1 MAVKKSNYESPKHK
15 FEFKKGFMDS
25 FDVLVKTYSDAL
37 AALNKAATGKEFKSE
52 YGICA
57 SAYNMRYVTPSNIST
72 YIGNLIKGIKSGLFK
87 DRIGD
92 VEIFTVESVKRF
104 MTENGCEPF
113 DDDAQVGDD
122 HSTVTP
128 KEMTLNDLIIQCEN
142 NIPQNCVYS
151 KGEAAVRG
159 ELMQKDLKKINDMH
173 FAANIK
179 KITNSIPSILEKSDD
194 GPGILGTPAYLMI
207 FERFLE
213 ELMLAACS
221 INIICVLNMYAYIH
235 PSVEYTRT
243 DVNGEV
249 VTEAYMCK
257 TNDYM
262 IRSRI
267 PFNCNLRDV
276 ALQDV
281 TPDFK
286 DLHDA
291 VHFIM
296 KDARSPIAFLVNKYA
311 TEDINMHCGDC
322 ELVARM
328 FVGGNHHCFNHDN
341 TTMLKDGRVTATS
354 NPNVDVADFE
364 TSTGWLDTIT
374 FGNNYLDGN
383 YRRDAVGN
391 NKVHPIMNTLDM
403 IYKMFSGCEYKTNEE
418 LANNILR
425 NVCLMKG
432 IIHNYRDG
440 KPLEN
445 YDLTKDVLVL
455 VGEIITRNMLRLYY
469 NNTPVVSYTDD
480 MTNAGPMPIVTMEE
494 FVMEAETVNQQ
505 TGTGNNMAA
514 KVGAVKGET
523 RIDVG
528 NQTTN
533 ANKAAQTNG
542 VKGFIDKL
550 VKWLKTELAKFSGNF
565 DKLYGK
571 YIEEV
576 KKNDKTNQEI
586 KAIIGTGKGFDP
598 KINGPHFHLK
608 YDIYGEPVTDVST
621 LIKDGKVDGNMA
633 ACRFMGIP
641 EAKATELLKTA
652 QNTTDEKAKADAA
665 AKSLVEYMLYGGTTP
680 EEYKNQPITGE
691 IWEND
696 IVGELLHISEF
707 VKKLQDNLT
716 SNIEKGS
723 KALEE
728 YSKKVDAEQDANKK
742 TAMTTNLKALQNA
755 LQVAG
760 ATNTKNVLISLGN
773 KYFFEKYNTYKA
785 IVNAYT
791 QSHNTNATNADTT
804 GAAQIPAAQQTA
816 VANANQP
823 K

>member
-1 MAVKKSNYESPKHK
+1 MAEKKSIYESPKHK

-235 PSVEYTRT
+235 PSVEYART

-328 FVGGNHHCFNHDN
+328 FVGGNHLCFNHDD
-341 TTMLKDGRVTATS
+341 TTMLKDGRVTETS
-354 NPNVDVADFE
+354 NPNDDIADFE

-403 IYKMFSGCEYKTNEE
+403 IYKMFGGCEYKTNEE

-425 NVCLMKG
+425 NVCLIKG

-480 MTNAGPMPIVTMEE
+480 MTNAGPMPIITMEE
-494 FVMEAETVNQQ
+494 FVMEADANTGGGNQQ
-505 TGTGNNMAA
+505 TGTGNAKAA
-514 KVGAVKGET
+514 QP
-523 RIDVG
+523 
-528 NQTTN
+528 QTTVSLNGQQAN
-533 ANKAAQTNG
+533 ANKAVNG
-542 VKGFIDKL
+542 
-550 VKWLKTELAKFSGNF
+550 SGIQ
-565 DKLYGK
+565 G
-571 YIEEV
+571 
-576 KKNDKTNQEI
+576 
-586 KAIIGTGKGFDP
+586 
-598 KINGPHFHLK
+598 
-608 YDIYGEPVTDVST
+608 
-621 LIKDGKVDGNMA
+621 
-633 ACRFMGIP
+633 
-641 EAKATELLKTA
+641 
-652 QNTTDEKAKADAA
+652 
-665 AKSLVEYMLYGGTTP
+665 
-680 EEYKNQPITGE
+680 
-691 IWEND
+691 
-696 IVGELLHISEF
+696 F
-707 VKKLQDNLT
+707 VKKLIQWVKTEFSKFKENFDKQYAAYVKKVTDNDKLNKEIADAISKNTFNPTLSGPDFTIGLGKFGDFTNIQQLIGTTNQKEVGSPVDITLGVLGVNKETNKTIAEKTKTMKDEKEKVKFVQDSLENYLLYGGSIEPKKSENVKLT
-716 SNIEKGS
+716 VDMWSGDNGIIKDLTDCSKAVEVLQKKFSDNITKAGEDLDKNIGTLGDKADIIRQGINNATAASRQCMVALGS
-723 KALEE
+723 KFFNER
-728 YSKKVDAEQDANKK
+728 YK
-742 TAMTTNLKALQNA
+742 TYMQIIQL
-755 LQVAG
+755 
-760 ATNTKNVLISLGN
+760 
-773 KYFFEKYNTYKA
+773 
-785 IVNAYT
+785 YT
-791 QSHNTNATNADTT
+791 QSHNTNTGDTATDTAS
-804 GAAQIPAAQQTA
+804 GASQNPSDAQ
-816 VANANQP
+816 NNGQP
-823 K
+823 T

>member
-1 MAVKKSNYESPKHK
+1 MAEKKSIYESPKHK

-179 KITNSIPSILEKSDD
+179 KITNSIPSILEKSED

-235 PSVEYTRT
+235 PSVEYART
-243 DVNGEV
+243 DVDGEV

-328 FVGGNHHCFNHDN
+328 FVGGNHLCFNHDD
-341 TTMLKDGRVTATS
+341 TTMLKDGRVTETS
-354 NPNVDVADFE
+354 NPNDDIADFE

-403 IYKMFSGCEYKTNEE
+403 IYKMFGGCEYKTNEE

-455 VGEIITRNMLRLYY
+455 IGEIITRNMLRLYY

-480 MTNAGPMPIVTMEE
+480 MTNAGPMPIITMEE
-494 FVMEAETVNQQ
+494 FVMEADAN
-505 TGTGNNMAA
+505 TGNAKAA
-514 KVGAVKGET
+514 QP
-523 RIDVG
+523 
-528 NQTTN
+528 QTTVSLNGQQAN
-533 ANKAAQTNG
+533 ANKAVNG
-542 VKGFIDKL
+542 SGIQGFVKKL
-550 VKWLKTELAKFSGNF
+550 IQWVKTEFSKFKGNF
-565 DKLYGK
+565 DKQYAA
-571 YIEEV
+571 YV
-576 KKNDKTNQEI
+576 KKVTDNDKLNKEI
-586 KAIIGTGKGFDP
+586 ADAIGKNEFNPVLSGPDYNAGIDKFKEFTGFGNIIGT
-598 KINGPHFHLK
+598 
-608 YDIYGEPVTDVST
+608 
-621 LIKDGKVDGNMA
+621 
-633 ACRFMGIP
+633 
-641 EAKATELLKTA
+641 
-652 QNTTDEKAKADAA
+652 
-665 AKSLVEYMLYGGTTP
+665 
-680 EEYKNQPITGE
+680 
-691 IWEND
+691 
-696 IVGELLHISEF
+696 
-707 VKKLQDNLT
+707 
-716 SNIEKGS
+716 
-723 KALEE
+723 
-728 YSKKVDAEQDANKK
+728 
-742 TAMTTNLKALQNA
+742 
-755 LQVAG
+755 
-760 ATNTKNVLISLGN
+760 TNTKDVGSPVDITLGVLGVSKEANTAISAKTKNMKDEKEKVKFMQDSLENYLLYNGSIEPQKYENVKLTVDMWSGDNGIISDLTKCSRAVEELQKKFSDNITKAGEDLDKNTGTYGDKAEIFRQAINNATVASRQCMIALGS
-773 KYFFEKYNTYKA
+773 KFFNERYKTYMQ
-785 IVNAYT
+785 IIQLYT
-791 QSHNTNATNADTT
+791 QSHNANTGDNTATNQTPVAQPATPPAQNNGATQST
-804 GAAQIPAAQQTA
+804 GQ
-816 VANANQP
+816 
-823 K
+823 

>member
-1 MAVKKSNYESPKHK
+1 MAEKKSIYESPKHK

-179 KITNSIPSILEKSDD
+179 KITNSIPSILEKSED

-213 ELMLAACS
+213 ELMLTACS

-235 PSVEYTRT
+235 PSVEYART
-243 DVNGEV
+243 DVDGEV

-328 FVGGNHHCFNHDN
+328 FVGGNHNCCCLDN
-341 TTMLKDGRVTATS
+341 TTMLKDGRTTMTS

-364 TSTGWLDTIT
+364 SSTGWLDTIT

-455 VGEIITRNMLRLYY
+455 IGEIITRNMLRLYY

-480 MTNAGPMPIVTMEE
+480 MTNAGPMPIITMEE
-494 FVMEAETVNQQ
+494 FVMEADA
-505 TGTGNNMAA
+505 GTGNA
-514 KVGAVKGET
+514 KET
-523 RIDVG
+523 QP
-528 NQTTN
+528 QTTVSLNGQQAN
-533 ANKAAQTNG
+533 ANKAVNG
-542 VKGFIDKL
+542 SGIQGFVKRLIQ
-550 VKWLKTELAKFSGNF
+550 WIKTEFSKFKGNF
-565 DKLYGK
+565 DKQYAA
-571 YIEEV
+571 YIKKVTDNDKLNKEIEAAISKGEFNPVLSGPNYNVGLGEFSEFKGFRDLIGTTNAKEAGSSVDITLGVLGV
-576 KKNDKTNQEI
+576 KKET
-586 KAIIGTGKGFDP
+586 
-598 KINGPHFHLK
+598 
-608 YDIYGEPVTDVST
+608 
-621 LIKDGKVDGNMA
+621 NMA
-633 ACRFMGIP
+633 IA
-641 EAKATELLKTA
+641 AKTK
-652 QNTTDEKAKADAA
+652 NMKDEKEKVKFVQDSLENYLLYNGSIEPKKYENVKLTVDMWSGDNGIISDLTNCSRAVDDLQKKFSNNITKAGEDLDKNTGTYGDKADIIRQGINNATAA
-665 AKSLVEYMLYGGTTP
+665 SRQCMVSL
-680 EEYKNQPITGE
+680 
-691 IWEND
+691 
-696 IVGELLHISEF
+696 
-707 VKKLQDNLT
+707 
-716 SNIEKGS
+716 GS
-723 KALEE
+723 KFFNER
-728 YSKKVDAEQDANKK
+728 YK
-742 TAMTTNLKALQNA
+742 TYMQIIQL
-755 LQVAG
+755 
-760 ATNTKNVLISLGN
+760 
-773 KYFFEKYNTYKA
+773 
-785 IVNAYT
+785 YT
-791 QSHNTNATNADTT
+791 QSHNANATNADTT
-804 GAAQIPAAQQTA
+804 GAKPPVEQP
-816 VANANQP
+816 ANQP
-823 K
+823 T